1 MAASAGKTTSPAQS
15 VRLLVKLN
23 TLLVTLPALLDKLQA
38 LQVKLPALQDQT
50 ACCHY
55 CITSLQLKPR
65 YIDCPC

>member
-50 ACCHY
+50 AAAIIDNLLY
-55 CITSLQLKPR
+55 
-65 YIDCPC
+65 YIIAIETKIY